1 MNLPRI
7 FFIVVPLFAFGIG
20 ANGQE
25 PPRAVL
31 VDEFANLP
39 CGDLLSRLDMLA
51 YEATKTPN
59 SVGYVVLYPGKNVFE
74 NTAYERAILNNSAFR
89 NFPKGLIR
97 IIRTTS
103 KEELGFKLWRS
114 SADSSLEI
122 RDIPFDYRFSNI
134 ADRTLVV
141 DDSVEVF
148 SFEGKLEYGSGGCLN
163 LFDVEVLSKVL
174 EKNSELSS
182 EIIIFNKSSREAQK
196 LSRLISKA
204 AGLEY
209 KTSPQRL
216 RIRYGGSG
224 KAKEWGSRVSA
235 VEVWLLPNKKK

>member
-1 MNLPRI
+1 MNQSKI
-7 FFIVVPLFAFGIG
+7 FCVAIIFTLFQVW

-25 PPRAVL
+25 PPKAVL

-39 CGDLLSRLDMLA
+39 CGDLLARLDMLA
-51 YEATKTPN
+51 YAATKTPN

-74 NTAYERAILNNSAFR
+74 NTAYERAIMNNSAFR

-114 SADSSLEI
+114 SADSPLEI

-148 SFEGKLEYGSGGCLN
+148 RFEGKLEYGSGGCLN
-163 LFDVEVLSKVL
+163 LFDLEVLSKVL

-196 LSRLISKA
+196 LSRLIYKG
-204 AGLEY
+204 AGLEN
-209 KTSPQRL
+209 KSSQQRL

-235 VEVWLLPNKKK
+235 VEVWLFPNKKK